1 MVNIFFPFRGYNV
14 HHVLPGLFSCQTRAS
29 LTISFA
35 TSIGV
40 PNPVTSIK
48 KLQSGIGTISFMK
61 SNVSCSM
68 LFFLSYCAII
78 GYV

>member
-1 MVNIFFPFRGYNV
+1 MVNIFFPFRGV
-14 HHVLPGLFSCQTRAS
+14 ITSITSLPGLFSCQTRAS

-48 KLQSGIGTISFMK
+48 
-61 SNVSCSM
+61 
-68 LFFLSYCAII
+68 SYNP
-78 GYV
+78 V